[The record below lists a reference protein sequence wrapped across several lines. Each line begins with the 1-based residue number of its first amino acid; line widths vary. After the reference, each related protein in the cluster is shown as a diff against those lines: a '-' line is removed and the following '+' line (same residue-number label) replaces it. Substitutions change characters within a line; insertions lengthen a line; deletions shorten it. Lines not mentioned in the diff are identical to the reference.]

1 MEKQKNS
8 PALRFAEFTEGWVMK
23 KLGELTDLI
32 TKGTTPTNFVNE
44 GIKFIKIECFD
55 GDKINP
61 KKCLFIDDETHN
73 KELKRSILQEGD
85 ILFAIAGA
93 TIGKVN
99 IVTNEILPA
108 NTNQALCIVRLRKN
122 ENLNFIFQ
130 VLKSVK
136 MQKYIVD
143 SISVGAQ
150 PNLNLEQMNNFSF
163 FYPSKAEQQKI
174 ATFFTAID
182 KKLSGLKEKKNLL
195 EQYKKGAMQQLF
207 AIAETD
213 GRPSVRFKNT
223 EGGDFEDWEKKK
235 LGDIGTFFSGGTP
248 LTSKRQYFN
257 GNIPF
262 IRSGEIHSDK
272 TEQFISEEGL
282 KNSSAKIVEVGDLLY
297 ALYGATSGEVGI
309 SKIKGAI
316 NQALLCIRTKMD
328 NRFLNNFLFLN
339 KENIIKTYL
348 QGGQGNLSAD
358 IIKSLVIPIPCLAEQ
373 TQIANYLSALD
384 EKIQG
389 VSTQLEKMER
399 WKKGLLQQMF
409 V

>member
-195 EQYKKGAMQQLF
+195 EQYKKGAMQKLF

-223 EGGDFEDWEKKK
+223 EGGGF
-235 LGDIGTFFSGGTP
+235 
-248 LTSKRQYFN
+248 
-257 GNIPF
+257 
-262 IRSGEIHSDK
+262 
-272 TEQFISEEGL
+272 
-282 KNSSAKIVEVGDLLY
+282 
-297 ALYGATSGEVGI
+297 
-309 SKIKGAI
+309 
-316 NQALLCIRTKMD
+316 
-328 NRFLNNFLFLN
+328 
-339 KENIIKTYL
+339 
-348 QGGQGNLSAD
+348 
-358 IIKSLVIPIPCLAEQ
+358 
-373 TQIANYLSALD
+373 
-384 EKIQG
+384 
-389 VSTQLEKMER
+389 
-399 WKKGLLQQMF
+399 
-409 V
+409 

>member
-1 MEKQKNS
+1 MNKENLIQNNT
-8 PALRFAEFTEGWVMK
+8 PALRFPPFTEGWVRK
-23 KLGELTDLI
+23 KLGDVAPLQRGFDL
-32 TKGTTPTNFVNE
+32 PV
-44 GIKFIKIECFD
+44 
-55 GDKINP
+55 DKIIKGQYPVVFSNGIL
-61 KKCLFIDDETHN
+61 KFHN
-73 KELKRSILQEGD
+73 EFKATAPGVVTGRSG
-85 ILFAIAGA
+85 
-93 TIGKVN
+93 TIGKVTFVEKDYWPHN
-99 IVTNEILPA
+99 TSLWVTNFMDNYP
-108 NTNQALCIVRLRKN
+108 K
-122 ENLNFIFQ
+122 FIFYFY
-130 VLKSVK
+130 S
-136 MQKYIVD
+136 KY
-143 SISVGAQ
+143 
-150 PNLNLEQMNNFSF
+150 NLERFGTGSGVPTLNRNDVHSQEEYF
-163 FYPSKAEQQKI
+163 PSNAEQQKI

-223 EGGDFEDWEKKK
+223 EGGDFADWEEKK